1 MRVDRSYV
9 SITKEKWGQKV
20 PGLLNALF
28 HERDP
33 KLFVS
38 TRCRRMWETV
48 STHIR
53 LFYRVYLN
61 NWGNLLLQNS
71 LFVANITKRF
81 VENYPRFH
89 FKIHEMK
96 HD

>member
-33 KLFVS
+33 TLFVS

-48 STHIR
+48 STQVGYFIA
-53 LFYRVYLN
+53 FTSIIGEIYCYKTVC
-61 NWGNLLLQNS
+61 LLQMLLKDS
-71 LFVANITKRF
+71 
-81 VENYPRFH
+81 
-89 FKIHEMK
+89 
-96 HD
+96 